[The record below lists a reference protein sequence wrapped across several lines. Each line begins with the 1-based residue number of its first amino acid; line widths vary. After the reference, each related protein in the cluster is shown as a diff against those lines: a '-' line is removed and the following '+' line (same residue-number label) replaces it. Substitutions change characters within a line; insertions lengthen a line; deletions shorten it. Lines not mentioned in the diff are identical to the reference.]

1 MRKRA
6 VAFGF
11 AIGLA
16 LGPGAMVMASSASAL
31 TARVPFCLPGEKRV
45 CTLGPPPVCH
55 CEPAVSTLN
64 LRKWAAAH
72 PRCYWRRGNYG
83 VWRPIC
89 P

>member
-1 MRKRA
+1 MRQRA
-6 VAFGF
+6 IAFGF

-16 LGPGAMVMASSASAL
+16 VGPGAMIVASSTSAL
-31 TARVPFCLPGEKRV
+31 TAKVPFCLPGEKRV

-64 LRKWAAAH
+64 LRAWAAAH
-72 PRCYWRRGNYG
+72 PNCSWRRGNCG
-83 VWRPIC
+83 RWRPIC